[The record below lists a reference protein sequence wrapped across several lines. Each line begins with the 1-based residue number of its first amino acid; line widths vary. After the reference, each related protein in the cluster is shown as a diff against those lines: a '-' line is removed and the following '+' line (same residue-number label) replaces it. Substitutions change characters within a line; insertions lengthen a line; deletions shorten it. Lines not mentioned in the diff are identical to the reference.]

1 MQESTY
7 LLEELAGDAQHH
19 TAEVLRLATSE
30 QSPEWSVAA
39 DVTRRAN
46 AVVDNASFELDLVVF
61 SVVASKS
68 G

>member
-1 MQESTY
+1 
-7 LLEELAGDAQHH
+7 LAGDAQHH
-19 TAEVLRLATSE
+19 TAEVLCLSTCE

-46 AVVDNASFELDLVVF
+46 AVGDDASFELDLIIL